1 MEKTKINSDKSYFNL
16 ESTCSNLNCRD
27 TSFLNA
33 SKKELDRILEKGISK
48 KDIVIARE
56 SIRIAIIAVTE
67 KGKNTAKKIALELE
81 NVDVFF
87 QKRGIKELTGE
98 LFNKYECI
106 IFVSACGIAVRCIS
120 PFLKSK
126 FEDPAV
132 LVVDDNGNNVISLLS
147 GHIGGANEITL
158 KIADILNA
166 NPVITTSTDT
176 NKKGALDVIVSKI
189 GGYVENLRESAKL
202 VNSYLV
208 DDKRV
213 GIYFDS
219 DYESEKD
226 SLNLSGFELIDEKT
240 EIDEIAK
247 LDALVSVTDKL
258 RCWVD
263 EVIDKMYEYV
273 DKIDENIDKL
283 DKHNVDNLDKYNKS
297 DKHNLEKANLSY
309 IKLVPR
315 RIALGMGCRKNT
327 ETEKMIEEFSTFSAL
342 NNIHPAAIV
351 KTGSLIIKKDEK
363 CMIDLSKVLCAEF
376 NLFDIDEI
384 CTCDYMFDKSE
395 FVKKNTGVYSVAQ
408 PSAYL
413 LSGNVISDKYKN
425 NGTTF
430 AFGRMKG

>member
-1 MEKTKINSDKSYFNL
+1 MEKTKFDSDAISIERNIDLKN
-16 ESTCSNLNCRD
+16 EV
-27 TSFLNA
+27 
-33 SKKELDRILEKGISK
+33 DRILENGISK
-48 KDIVIARE
+48 KDIVIAKKN
-56 SIRIAIIAVTE
+56 IRIAIIAVTE
-67 KGKNTAKKIALELE
+67 NGKNTAEKIALELE

-87 QKRGIKELTGE
+87 QKRGIKDLTGE

-158 KIADILNA
+158 KIADVLNA

-263 EVIDKMYEYV
+263 EIIY
-273 DKIDENIDKL
+273 NIK
-283 DKHNVDNLDKYNKS
+283 KDNE
-297 DKHNLEKANLSY
+297 EKEDLIY

-327 ETEKMIEEFSTFSAL
+327 ETEKMIEEFSMFSAL

-363 CMIDLSKVLCAEF
+363 CMIDLSKALCAEF
-376 NLFDIDEI
+376 NLFDVDEI

>member
-1 MEKTKINSDKSYFNL
+1 MEKNKFDLDTISIDKNIDL
-16 ESTCSNLNCRD
+16 KN
-27 TSFLNA
+27 
-33 SKKELDRILEKGISK
+33 KVDRILENGISK
-48 KDIVIARE
+48 KDIVIAKKN
-56 SIRIAIIAVTE
+56 IRIAIIAVTE
-67 KGKNTAKKIALELE
+67 KGKNTVEKIASELE
-81 NVDVFF
+81 NVDVFL

-158 KIADILNA
+158 KIADVLNA

-240 EIDEIAK
+240 EIDAIAK
-247 LDALVSVTDKL
+247 LDVLVSVTDKL

-263 EVIDKMYEYV
+263 EIVY
-273 DKIDENIDKL
+273 NIK
-283 DKHNVDNLDKYNKS
+283 KDN
-297 DKHNLEKANLSY
+297 EKKEDLIY

-363 CMIDLSKVLCAEF
+363 CMIDLSKALCAEF
-376 NLFDIDEI
+376 NLFDVDEI

>member
-1 MEKTKINSDKSYFNL
+1 MEKNKFDLDTISIDKNI
-16 ESTCSNLNCRD
+16 D
-27 TSFLNA
+27 
-33 SKKELDRILEKGISK
+33 SKNEVDRILENGISK
-48 KDIVIARE
+48 KDIVIAKKN
-56 SIRIAIIAVTE
+56 IRIAIIAVTE
-67 KGKNTAKKIALELE
+67 KGKNTAEKIASELE

-87 QKRGIKELTGE
+87 RKRGIKELTGE

-158 KIADILNA
+158 KIADVLEA

-208 DDKRV
+208 DNKRV

-240 EIDEIAK
+240 EIDAIAK

-263 EVIDKMYEYV
+263 EIV
-273 DKIDENIDKL
+273 DKIDEN
-283 DKHNVDNLDKYNKS
+283 VDRL

-363 CMIDLSKVLCAEF
+363 CMIDLSKALCAEF
-376 NLFDIDEI
+376 NLFDVDEI
-384 CTCDYMFDKSE
+384 CTCDYMYDKSE

>member
-1 MEKTKINSDKSYFNL
+1 MEKNKFDLDTISIDKNIDL
-16 ESTCSNLNCRD
+16 KN
-27 TSFLNA
+27 
-33 SKKELDRILEKGISK
+33 KVDRILENGISK
-48 KDIVIARE
+48 KDIVIAKKN
-56 SIRIAIIAVTE
+56 IRIAIIAVTE
-67 KGKNTAKKIALELE
+67 NGKNTAEKIASELE

-87 QKRGIKELTGE
+87 QKRGIKDLTGE
-98 LFNKYECI
+98 LFDKYECI
-106 IFVSACGIAVRCIS
+106 IFISACGIAVRCIS

-158 KIADILNA
+158 KIADVLNA
-166 NPVITTSTDT
+166 KPVITTSTDT

-208 DDKRV
+208 DNKRV

-240 EIDEIAK
+240 EIDAIEK
-247 LDALVSVTDKL
+247 LYALVSVTDKL

-263 EVIDKMYEYV
+263 EIVY
-273 DKIDENIDKL
+273 NIK
-283 DKHNVDNLDKYNKS
+283 KNNE
-297 DKHNLEKANLSY
+297 EKEDLIH

-327 ETEKMIEEFSTFSAL
+327 ETEKMIEEFSIFSAL
-342 NNIHPAAIV
+342 NNIHPTAIV

-363 CMIDLSKVLCAEF
+363 CMIDLSKALCAEF
-376 NLFDIDEI
+376 NLFDVDEI

>member
-1 MEKTKINSDKSYFNL
+1 MEKNKFNL
-16 ESTCSNLNCRD
+16 D
-27 TSFLNA
+27 TISIDKNIDLKN
-33 SKKELDRILEKGISK
+33 KVDRILENGISK
-48 KDIVIARE
+48 KDIVIAKKN
-56 SIRIAIIAVTE
+56 IRIAIIAITE
-67 KGKNTAKKIALELE
+67 KGKNTAEKIASELE

-158 KIADILNA
+158 KIADVLNA

-240 EIDEIAK
+240 EIDAIAK
-247 LDALVSVTDKL
+247 LDVLVSVTDKL

-263 EVIDKMYEYV
+263 EIIY
-273 DKIDENIDKL
+273 NIK
-283 DKHNVDNLDKYNKS
+283 KDNE
-297 DKHNLEKANLSY
+297 EKEDLIY

-327 ETEKMIEEFSTFSAL
+327 ETEKMIEEFSIFSAL

-351 KTGSLIIKKDEK
+351 KIGSLIIKKDEK
-363 CMIDLSKVLCAEF
+363 CMIDLSKALCAEF
-376 NLFDIDEI
+376 NLFDVDEI

>member
-1 MEKTKINSDKSYFNL
+1 MEKNKFNL
-16 ESTCSNLNCRD
+16 D
-27 TSFLNA
+27 TISIERNIDLKN
-33 SKKELDRILEKGISK
+33 EVDRILENGISK
-48 KDIVIARE
+48 KDIVIAKKN
-56 SIRIAIIAVTE
+56 IRIAIIAVTE
-67 KGKNTAKKIALELE
+67 KGKNTAEKIASGLE

-87 QKRGIKELTGE
+87 QKRGIKDLTGE

-158 KIADILNA
+158 KISDVLNA

-247 LDALVSVTDKL
+247 LDALVSVSDKL

-263 EVIDKMYEYV
+263 EIV
-273 DKIDENIDKL
+273 DKIYE
-283 DKHNVDNLDKYNKS
+283 NVDRL

-315 RIALGMGCRKNT
+315 RTALGMGCRKNT
-327 ETEKMIEEFSTFSAL
+327 ETEKMIEEFSMFSAL

-363 CMIDLSKVLCAEF
+363 CMIDLSKALCAEF
-376 NLFDIDEI
+376 NLFDVDEI

>member
-1 MEKTKINSDKSYFNL
+1 MEKTKFDSDAISIERNIDLKN
-16 ESTCSNLNCRD
+16 EV
-27 TSFLNA
+27 
-33 SKKELDRILEKGISK
+33 DRILENGISK
-48 KDIVIARE
+48 KDIVIAKKN
-56 SIRIAIIAVTE
+56 IRIAIIAVTE
-67 KGKNTAKKIALELE
+67 KGKNTAEKIASELE

-158 KIADILNA
+158 KIADVLNA

-240 EIDEIAK
+240 EIDAIAK
-247 LDALVSVTDKL
+247 LDVLVSVTDKL

-263 EVIDKMYEYV
+263 EIIY
-273 DKIDENIDKL
+273 NIK
-283 DKHNVDNLDKYNKS
+283 KDNE
-297 DKHNLEKANLSY
+297 EKEDLIY

-327 ETEKMIEEFSTFSAL
+327 ETEKMIKEFSTFSAL

-363 CMIDLSKVLCAEF
+363 CMIDLSKALCAEF
-376 NLFDIDEI
+376 NLFDVDEI

>member
-1 MEKTKINSDKSYFNL
+1 MEKTKFDSDAISIERNIDLKN
-16 ESTCSNLNCRD
+16 EV
-27 TSFLNA
+27 
-33 SKKELDRILEKGISK
+33 DRILENGISK
-48 KDIVIARE
+48 KDIVIAKKN
-56 SIRIAIIAVTE
+56 IRIAIIAVTE
-67 KGKNTAKKIALELE
+67 NGKNTAEKIALELE

-87 QKRGIKELTGE
+87 QKRGIKDLTGE

-158 KIADILNA
+158 KIADVLNA

-263 EVIDKMYEYV
+263 EIIY
-273 DKIDENIDKL
+273 NIK
-283 DKHNVDNLDKYNKS
+283 KDNE
-297 DKHNLEKANLSY
+297 EKEDLIY

-327 ETEKMIEEFSTFSAL
+327 ETEKMIEEFSIFSAL

-351 KTGSLIIKKDEK
+351 NTGSLIIKKDEK
-363 CMIDLSKVLCAEF
+363 CMIDLSKAICAEF
-376 NLFDIDEI
+376 NLFDVDEI

-413 LSGNVISDKYKN
+413 LSGNVISEKYKN

>member
-1 MEKTKINSDKSYFNL
+1 MEKTKFDSDAISIERNIDLKN
-16 ESTCSNLNCRD
+16 EVD
-27 TSFLNA
+27 M
-33 SKKELDRILEKGISK
+33 ILENGISK
-48 KDIVIARE
+48 KDIVIAKKN
-56 SIRIAIIAVTE
+56 IRIAIIAVTE
-67 KGKNTAKKIALELE
+67 KGKNTAEKIALELE

-87 QKRGIKELTGE
+87 QKRGIKELTRE

-106 IFVSACGIAVRCIS
+106 IFVSACGVAVRCIS

-166 NPVITTSTDT
+166 NPVITTSTDA

-240 EIDEIAK
+240 EIDAIAK
-247 LDALVSVTDKL
+247 LDVLVSVTDKL

-263 EVIDKMYEYV
+263 EIIY
-273 DKIDENIDKL
+273 NIK
-283 DKHNVDNLDKYNKS
+283 KDNE
-297 DKHNLEKANLSY
+297 EKEDLIY

-327 ETEKMIEEFSTFSAL
+327 ETEKMIKEFSTFSAL

-363 CMIDLSKVLCAEF
+363 CMIDLSKALCAEF
-376 NLFDIDEI
+376 NLFDVDEI
-384 CTCDYMFDKSE
+384 CTCDYMSDKSE

>member
-1 MEKTKINSDKSYFNL
+1 MEKNKFDLDTISIDKNI
-16 ESTCSNLNCRD
+16 D
-27 TSFLNA
+27 
-33 SKKELDRILEKGISK
+33 SKNEVDRILENGISK
-48 KDIVIARE
+48 KDIVIAKKN
-56 SIRIAIIAVTE
+56 IRIAIIAVTE
-67 KGKNTAKKIALELE
+67 KGKNTAEKIASELE

-158 KIADILNA
+158 KIADVLNA

-189 GGYVENLRESAKL
+189 GGYVENLGKSAKL

-240 EIDEIAK
+240 EIDAIAK

-263 EVIDKMYEYV
+263 EIIY
-273 DKIDENIDKL
+273 NIK
-283 DKHNVDNLDKYNKS
+283 KDNE
-297 DKHNLEKANLSY
+297 EKEDLIY

-363 CMIDLSKVLCAEF
+363 CMIDLSKALCAEF
-376 NLFDIDEI
+376 NLFDVDEI

>member
-1 MEKTKINSDKSYFNL
+1 MEKTKFDSDAISIERNIDLKN
-16 ESTCSNLNCRD
+16 EV
-27 TSFLNA
+27 
-33 SKKELDRILEKGISK
+33 DRILENGISK
-48 KDIVIARE
+48 KDIVIAKKN
-56 SIRIAIIAVTE
+56 IRVAIIAVTE
-67 KGKNTAKKIALELE
+67 KGKNTAEKIASELE

-132 LVVDDNGNNVISLLS
+132 LVVDDNGNIVISLLS

-158 KIADILNA
+158 KIADVLNA

-189 GGYVENLRESAKL
+189 GGYVENLRKSAKF

-258 RCWVD
+258 RCWID
-263 EVIDKMYEYV
+263 EIV
-273 DKIDENIDKL
+273 DKI
-283 DKHNVDNLDKYNKS
+283 

-363 CMIDLSKVLCAEF
+363 CMIDLSKALCAEF
-376 NLFDIDEI
+376 NLFDVDEI

-413 LSGNVISDKYKN
+413 LSGNVISEKYKN

>member
-1 MEKTKINSDKSYFNL
+1 MEKTNFEIDIDLKN
-16 ESTCSNLNCRD
+16 EV
-27 TSFLNA
+27 
-33 SKKELDRILEKGISK
+33 DRILENGISK
-48 KDIVIARE
+48 KDIVIAKKN
-56 SIRIAIIAVTE
+56 IRIAIIAVTE
-67 KGKNTAKKIALELE
+67 NGKNTAEKIASELE
-81 NVDVFF
+81 NVEVFF
-87 QKRGIKELTGE
+87 QKRGIKDLTGE
-98 LFNKYECI
+98 LFDKYECI
-106 IFVSACGIAVRCIS
+106 IFISACGIAVRCIS

-158 KIADILNA
+158 KIADVLEA

-240 EIDEIAK
+240 EIDAIVK

-263 EVIDKMYEYV
+263 EIIY
-273 DKIDENIDKL
+273 NIK
-283 DKHNVDNLDKYNKS
+283 KDNE
-297 DKHNLEKANLSY
+297 EKEDLIY

-327 ETEKMIEEFSTFSAL
+327 ETEKMIEEFSIFSAL

-363 CMIDLSKVLCAEF
+363 CMIDLSKALCAEF
-376 NLFDIDEI
+376 NLFDVDEI

>member
-1 MEKTKINSDKSYFNL
+1 MEKNKFNL
-16 ESTCSNLNCRD
+16 D
-27 TSFLNA
+27 TISIDKNIDLKN
-33 SKKELDRILEKGISK
+33 KVDRILENGISK
-48 KDIVIARE
+48 KDIVIAKKN
-56 SIRIAIIAVTE
+56 IRIAIIAVTE
-67 KGKNTAKKIALELE
+67 KGKNTAEKIASELE

-158 KIADILNA
+158 KIADVLNA

-240 EIDEIAK
+240 EIDAIAK

-263 EVIDKMYEYV
+263 EIIY
-273 DKIDENIDKL
+273 NIK
-283 DKHNVDNLDKYNKS
+283 KDNE
-297 DKHNLEKANLSY
+297 EKEDLIY

-363 CMIDLSKVLCAEF
+363 CMIDLSKALCAEF
-376 NLFDIDEI
+376 NLFDVDEI

-413 LSGNVISDKYKN
+413 LSGNVISEKYKN

>member
-1 MEKTKINSDKSYFNL
+1 MEKNKFDLDTISIDKNI
-16 ESTCSNLNCRD
+16 D
-27 TSFLNA
+27 
-33 SKKELDRILEKGISK
+33 SKNEVDRILENGISK
-48 KDIVIARE
+48 KDIVIAKKN
-56 SIRIAIIAVTE
+56 IRIAIIAITE
-67 KGKNTAKKIALELE
+67 KGKNTAEKIASELE

-87 QKRGIKELTGE
+87 QKRGIKELIGE

-189 GGYVENLRESAKL
+189 GGYVENLRKSAKL

-240 EIDEIAK
+240 EIDAIAK

-258 RCWVD
+258 RCWID
-263 EVIDKMYEYV
+263 EIV
-273 DKIDENIDKL
+273 DKI
-283 DKHNVDNLDKYNKS
+283 

-327 ETEKMIEEFSTFSAL
+327 ETEKMIEEFSAFSAL

-363 CMIDLSKVLCAEF
+363 CMIDLSKALCAEF
-376 NLFDIDEI
+376 NLFDVDEI

>member
-1 MEKTKINSDKSYFNL
+1 MEKTKFDSDAISIERNIDLKN
-16 ESTCSNLNCRD
+16 EV
-27 TSFLNA
+27 
-33 SKKELDRILEKGISK
+33 DRILENGISK
-48 KDIVIARE
+48 KDIVIAKKN
-56 SIRIAIIAVTE
+56 IRIAIIAVTE
-67 KGKNTAKKIALELE
+67 KGKNTAEKIASELE

-87 QKRGIKELTGE
+87 RKRGIKDLTGE
-98 LFNKYECI
+98 LFDKYECI

-166 NPVITTSTDT
+166 NPVITTSTDA

-219 DYESEKD
+219 DYEIEKD

-240 EIDEIAK
+240 EIDAISK

-263 EVIDKMYEYV
+263 EIIY
-273 DKIDENIDKL
+273 NIK
-283 DKHNVDNLDKYNKS
+283 KDNE
-297 DKHNLEKANLSY
+297 EKEDLIY

-363 CMIDLSKVLCAEF
+363 CMIDLSKALCAEF
-376 NLFDIDEI
+376 NLFDVDEI

>member
-1 MEKTKINSDKSYFNL
+1 MEKNKFDLDTISIDKNIDL
-16 ESTCSNLNCRD
+16 KN
-27 TSFLNA
+27 
-33 SKKELDRILEKGISK
+33 KVDRILENGISK
-48 KDIVIARE
+48 KDIVIAKKN
-56 SIRIAIIAVTE
+56 IRIAIIAVTE
-67 KGKNTAKKIALELE
+67 KGKNTAEKIASELE

-240 EIDEIAK
+240 EIDAIAK

-263 EVIDKMYEYV
+263 EIIY
-273 DKIDENIDKL
+273 NIK
-283 DKHNVDNLDKYNKS
+283 KDNE
-297 DKHNLEKANLSY
+297 EKEDLIY

-327 ETEKMIEEFSTFSAL
+327 ETEKMIEEFSIFSAL
-342 NNIHPAAIV
+342 NNIHPVAIV

-363 CMIDLSKVLCAEF
+363 CMIDLSKALCAEF
-376 NLFDIDEI
+376 NLFDVDEI

>member
-1 MEKTKINSDKSYFNL
+1 MEKTKFYSDEISIERNIDLKN
-16 ESTCSNLNCRD
+16 EV
-27 TSFLNA
+27 
-33 SKKELDRILEKGISK
+33 DRILENGISK
-48 KDIVIARE
+48 KDIVIAKKN
-56 SIRIAIIAVTE
+56 IRIAIIAVTE
-67 KGKNTAKKIALELE
+67 KGKNTAEKIALELE

-106 IFVSACGIAVRCIS
+106 IFVSACGIAVRCIA

-158 KIADILNA
+158 KIADVLNA

-202 VNSYLV
+202 VNSYLL

-240 EIDEIAK
+240 EIDAIAK

-263 EVIDKMYEYV
+263 EIVY
-273 DKIDENIDKL
+273 NIK
-283 DKHNVDNLDKYNKS
+283 KNNE
-297 DKHNLEKANLSY
+297 EKEDLIY

-327 ETEKMIEEFSTFSAL
+327 ETEKMIEEFSIFSAL
-342 NNIHPAAIV
+342 NNIHPTAIV

-363 CMIDLSKVLCAEF
+363 CMIDLSKALCAEF
-376 NLFDIDEI
+376 NLFDVDEI

-413 LSGNVISDKYKN
+413 LSGNVISGKYKN

>member
-1 MEKTKINSDKSYFNL
+1 MEKNKFDLDTISIDKNIDL
-16 ESTCSNLNCRD
+16 KN
-27 TSFLNA
+27 
-33 SKKELDRILEKGISK
+33 KVDRILENGISK
-48 KDIVIARE
+48 KDIVIAKKN
-56 SIRIAIIAVTE
+56 IGIAIIAVTE
-67 KGKNTAKKIALELE
+67 NGKNTAEKIASELE

-126 FEDPAV
+126 SEDPAV

-158 KIADILNA
+158 KIADVLNA

-240 EIDEIAK
+240 EIDAIAK

-263 EVIDKMYEYV
+263 EIIY
-273 DKIDENIDKL
+273 NIK
-283 DKHNVDNLDKYNKS
+283 KDNE
-297 DKHNLEKANLSY
+297 EKEDLIY

-327 ETEKMIEEFSTFSAL
+327 ETEKMIEEFSIFSAL

-351 KTGSLIIKKDEK
+351 NTGSLIIKKDEK
-363 CMIDLSKVLCAEF
+363 CMIDLSKALCAEF
-376 NLFDIDEI
+376 NLFDVDEI

>member
-1 MEKTKINSDKSYFNL
+1 MEKNKFDL
-16 ESTCSNLNCRD
+16 D
-27 TSFLNA
+27 TISIERNIDLKN
-33 SKKELDRILEKGISK
+33 EVDMILENGISK
-48 KDIVIARE
+48 KDIVIAKKN
-56 SIRIAIIAVTE
+56 IRIAIIAVTE
-67 KGKNTAKKIALELE
+67 KGKNTAEKIASELE

-98 LFNKYECI
+98 LLNKYECI

-158 KIADILNA
+158 KIADVLNA

-189 GGYVENLRESAKL
+189 GGYVEKLRESAKL

-219 DYESEKD
+219 GYESEKD

-240 EIDEIAK
+240 EIDAIAK
-247 LDALVSVTDKL
+247 LDVLVSVTDKL

-263 EVIDKMYEYV
+263 EIVY
-273 DKIDENIDKL
+273 NIK
-283 DKHNVDNLDKYNKS
+283 KDNE
-297 DKHNLEKANLSY
+297 EKEDLIY

-363 CMIDLSKVLCAEF
+363 CMIDLSKALCAEF
-376 NLFDIDEI
+376 NLFDVDEI

>member
-1 MEKTKINSDKSYFNL
+1 MEKTKFDSDAISIERNIDLKN
-16 ESTCSNLNCRD
+16 EV
-27 TSFLNA
+27 
-33 SKKELDRILEKGISK
+33 DRILENGISK
-48 KDIVIARE
+48 KDIVIAKKN
-56 SIRIAIIAVTE
+56 IRIAIIAVTE
-67 KGKNTAKKIALELE
+67 KGKNTAEKIALELE

-258 RCWVD
+258 RYWVD
-263 EVIDKMYEYV
+263 EIIY
-273 DKIDENIDKL
+273 NIK
-283 DKHNVDNLDKYNKS
+283 KDNE
-297 DKHNLEKANLSY
+297 EKEDLIY

-327 ETEKMIEEFSTFSAL
+327 ETEKMIEEFSMFSAL

-363 CMIDLSKVLCAEF
+363 CMIDLSKALCAEF
-376 NLFDIDEI
+376 NLFDVDEI

>member
-1 MEKTKINSDKSYFNL
+1 MEKNKFNL
-16 ESTCSNLNCRD
+16 D
-27 TSFLNA
+27 TISIDKNIDLKN
-33 SKKELDRILEKGISK
+33 KVDRILENGISK
-48 KDIVIARE
+48 KDIVIAKKN
-56 SIRIAIIAVTE
+56 IRIAIIAVTE
-67 KGKNTAKKIALELE
+67 KGKNTAEKIASELE

-158 KIADILNA
+158 KIADVLNA

-240 EIDEIAK
+240 EIDAIAK

-263 EVIDKMYEYV
+263 EIIY
-273 DKIDENIDKL
+273 NIK
-283 DKHNVDNLDKYNKS
+283 KDNE
-297 DKHNLEKANLSY
+297 EKEDLIY

-327 ETEKMIEEFSTFSAL
+327 ETEKMIEEFSMFSAL

-363 CMIDLSKVLCAEF
+363 CMIDLSKALCAEF
-376 NLFDIDEI
+376 NLFDVDEI

-413 LSGNVISDKYKN
+413 LSGNVISEKYKN

>member
-1 MEKTKINSDKSYFNL
+1 MEKTKFDSDAISIERNIDLKN
-16 ESTCSNLNCRD
+16 EV
-27 TSFLNA
+27 
-33 SKKELDRILEKGISK
+33 DRILENGISK
-48 KDIVIARE
+48 KDIVIAKKN
-56 SIRIAIIAVTE
+56 IRIAIIAVTE
-67 KGKNTAKKIALELE
+67 NGKNTAEKIALELE

-87 QKRGIKELTGE
+87 QKRGIKDLTGE

-158 KIADILNA
+158 KIADVLNA

-240 EIDEIAK
+240 EIDEIVK

-263 EVIDKMYEYV
+263 EIIY
-273 DKIDENIDKL
+273 NIK
-283 DKHNVDNLDKYNKS
+283 KDNE
-297 DKHNLEKANLSY
+297 EKEDLIY

-327 ETEKMIEEFSTFSAL
+327 ETEKMIEEFSIFSAL

-363 CMIDLSKVLCAEF
+363 CMIDLSKALCAEF
-376 NLFDIDEI
+376 NLFDVDEI

>member
-1 MEKTKINSDKSYFNL
+1 MEKTKFDLDIT
-16 ESTCSNLNCRD
+16 STDRNTDLKN
-27 TSFLNA
+27 
-33 SKKELDRILEKGISK
+33 EVDRILETGISK
-48 KDIVIARE
+48 KDIVISE
-56 SIRIAIIAVTE
+56 KNIRIAIIAITE
-67 KGKNTAKKIALELE
+67 KGKNTAEKIASELE
-81 NVDVFF
+81 NVDIFF
-87 QKRGIKELTGE
+87 QKRGIKELTGQ

-158 KIADILNA
+158 KIADVLNA

-189 GGYVENLRESAKL
+189 GGYVENLRESAKI

-263 EVIDKMYEYV
+263 EIVDNIDEYV
-273 DKIDENIDKL
+273 DKL
-283 DKHNVDNLDKYNKS
+283 DKHNVDNFDKYNNV
-297 DKHNLEKANLSY
+297 DRDNLEKANLSY

-327 ETEKMIEEFSTFSAL
+327 ETEKMIEEFSMFSAL

-376 NLFDIDEI
+376 NLFDVDEI

>member
-1 MEKTKINSDKSYFNL
+1 MEENKFDLDTISIDKNIDL
-16 ESTCSNLNCRD
+16 KN
-27 TSFLNA
+27 
-33 SKKELDRILEKGISK
+33 KVDRILENGISK
-48 KDIVIARE
+48 KDIVIAKKN
-56 SIRIAIIAVTE
+56 IRIAIIAVTE
-67 KGKNTAKKIALELE
+67 KGKNTAEKIASELE

-87 QKRGIKELTGE
+87 RKRGIKDLTGE
-98 LFNKYECI
+98 LFDKYECI

-158 KIADILNA
+158 KIADVLNA

-240 EIDEIAK
+240 EIDAIAK

-263 EVIDKMYEYV
+263 EIIY
-273 DKIDENIDKL
+273 NIK
-283 DKHNVDNLDKYNKS
+283 KDNE
-297 DKHNLEKANLSY
+297 EKEDLIY

-327 ETEKMIEEFSTFSAL
+327 ETEKMIEEFSIFSAL
-342 NNIHPAAIV
+342 NNIHPVAIV

-363 CMIDLSKVLCAEF
+363 CMIDLSKALCAEF
-376 NLFDIDEI
+376 NLFDVDEI

-413 LSGNVISDKYKN
+413 LSGNVISEKYKN

>member
-1 MEKTKINSDKSYFNL
+1 MEKTKFDSDAISIERNIDLKN
-16 ESTCSNLNCRD
+16 EV
-27 TSFLNA
+27 
-33 SKKELDRILEKGISK
+33 DRILENGISK
-48 KDIVIARE
+48 KDIVIAKKN
-56 SIRIAIIAVTE
+56 IRIAIIAVTE
-67 KGKNTAKKIALELE
+67 KGKNTAEKIALELE

-126 FEDPAV
+126 SEDPAV

-158 KIADILNA
+158 KIADVLNA

-189 GGYVENLRESAKL
+189 GGYVENLRKSAKL

-240 EIDEIAK
+240 EIDAIAK

-263 EVIDKMYEYV
+263 EIIY
-273 DKIDENIDKL
+273 NIK
-283 DKHNVDNLDKYNKS
+283 KDNE
-297 DKHNLEKANLSY
+297 EKEDLIY

-327 ETEKMIEEFSTFSAL
+327 ETEKMIEEFSIFSAL
-342 NNIHPAAIV
+342 NNIHPTAIV

-363 CMIDLSKVLCAEF
+363 CMIDLSKALCAEF
-376 NLFDIDEI
+376 NLFDVDEI

>member
-1 MEKTKINSDKSYFNL
+1 MEKTKFDSDAISIERNIDLKN
-16 ESTCSNLNCRD
+16 EV
-27 TSFLNA
+27 
-33 SKKELDRILEKGISK
+33 DRILENGISK
-48 KDIVIARE
+48 KDIVIAKKN
-56 SIRIAIIAVTE
+56 IRIAIIAVTE
-67 KGKNTAKKIALELE
+67 KGKNTAEKIALELE

-158 KIADILNA
+158 KIADVLNA

-219 DYESEKD
+219 YYESEKD

-240 EIDEIAK
+240 EIDAIAK

-263 EVIDKMYEYV
+263 EIVY
-273 DKIDENIDKL
+273 NIK
-283 DKHNVDNLDKYNKS
+283 KNNE
-297 DKHNLEKANLSY
+297 EKEDLIY

-363 CMIDLSKVLCAEF
+363 CMIDLSKALCAEF
-376 NLFDIDEI
+376 NLFDVDEI

-413 LSGNVISDKYKN
+413 LSGNVISEKYKN

>member
-1 MEKTKINSDKSYFNL
+1 MEKTKFDL
-16 ESTCSNLNCRD
+16 D
-27 TSFLNA
+27 TIFIERNIDLKN
-33 SKKELDRILEKGISK
+33 EVDRILENGISK
-48 KDIVIARE
+48 KDIVIAKKN
-56 SIRIAIIAVTE
+56 IRIAIIAVTE
-67 KGKNTAKKIALELE
+67 KGKNTAEKIASELE

-87 QKRGIKELTGE
+87 QKRGIKELIGE

-189 GGYVENLRESAKL
+189 GGYVENLRKSAKL

-240 EIDEIAK
+240 EIDAIAK

-263 EVIDKMYEYV
+263 EIIY
-273 DKIDENIDKL
+273 NIK
-283 DKHNVDNLDKYNKS
+283 KDNE
-297 DKHNLEKANLSY
+297 EKEDLIY

-327 ETEKMIEEFSTFSAL
+327 ETEKMIEEFSIFSAL

-363 CMIDLSKVLCAEF
+363 CMIDLSKALCAEF
-376 NLFDIDEI
+376 NLFDVDEI

>member
-1 MEKTKINSDKSYFNL
+1 MEKTKFDLDTISIDKNIDL
-16 ESTCSNLNCRD
+16 KNEV
-27 TSFLNA
+27 
-33 SKKELDRILEKGISK
+33 DRILENGISK
-48 KDIVIARE
+48 KDIVIAKKN
-56 SIRIAIIAVTE
+56 IRIAIIAVTE
-67 KGKNTAKKIALELE
+67 KGKNTAEKIASELE

-147 GHIGGANEITL
+147 GHIGGANETTL
-158 KIADILNA
+158 KIADVLNA

-189 GGYVENLRESAKL
+189 GGYVENLREFAKL

-240 EIDEIAK
+240 EIDTISK

-263 EVIDKMYEYV
+263 EIVY
-273 DKIDENIDKL
+273 NIK
-283 DKHNVDNLDKYNKS
+283 KDNE
-297 DKHNLEKANLSY
+297 EKEDLIY

-327 ETEKMIEEFSTFSAL
+327 ETEKMIEEFSMFSAL
-342 NNIHPAAIV
+342 NNVHPAAIV

-363 CMIDLSKVLCAEF
+363 CMIDLSKALCAEF
-376 NLFDIDEI
+376 NLFDVDEI

>member
-1 MEKTKINSDKSYFNL
+1 MEKTKFDL
-16 ESTCSNLNCRD
+16 D
-27 TSFLNA
+27 TIFIERNIDLKN
-33 SKKELDRILEKGISK
+33 EVDRILENGISK
-48 KDIVIARE
+48 KDIVIAKKN
-56 SIRIAIIAVTE
+56 IRIAIIAVTE
-67 KGKNTAKKIALELE
+67 KGKNTAEKIASELE

-87 QKRGIKELTGE
+87 RKRGIKDLTGE

-189 GGYVENLRESAKL
+189 GGYVENLRKSAKL

-219 DYESEKD
+219 DYEIEKD

-240 EIDEIAK
+240 EIDAISK

-263 EVIDKMYEYV
+263 EIIY
-273 DKIDENIDKL
+273 NIK
-283 DKHNVDNLDKYNKS
+283 KDNE
-297 DKHNLEKANLSY
+297 EKEDLIY

-351 KTGSLIIKKDEK
+351 NTGSLIIKKDEK
-363 CMIDLSKVLCAEF
+363 CMIDLSKALCAEF
-376 NLFDIDEI
+376 NLFDVDEI

>member
-1 MEKTKINSDKSYFNL
+1 MEKTKFDLDTISIDKNIDL
-16 ESTCSNLNCRD
+16 KNEV
-27 TSFLNA
+27 
-33 SKKELDRILEKGISK
+33 DRILENGISK
-48 KDIVIARE
+48 KDIVIAKKN
-56 SIRIAIIAVTE
+56 IRIAIIAVTE
-67 KGKNTAKKIALELE
+67 KGKNTAEKIASELE

-106 IFVSACGIAVRCIS
+106 IFVSACGIAVRCIAH
-120 PFLKSK
+120 FLKSK

-240 EIDEIAK
+240 EIDEIVK

-258 RCWVD
+258 RCW
-263 EVIDKMYEYV
+263 
-273 DKIDENIDKL
+273 IDEIVYNIK
-283 DKHNVDNLDKYNKS
+283 KDNE
-297 DKHNLEKANLSY
+297 EKEDLIY

-342 NNIHPAAIV
+342 KNIHPAAIV

-363 CMIDLSKVLCAEF
+363 CMIDLSKALCAEF
-376 NLFDIDEI
+376 NLFDVDEI

>member
-1 MEKTKINSDKSYFNL
+1 MEENKFDLDTISIDKNIDL
-16 ESTCSNLNCRD
+16 KN
-27 TSFLNA
+27 
-33 SKKELDRILEKGISK
+33 KVDRILENGISK
-48 KDIVIARE
+48 KDIVIAKKN
-56 SIRIAIIAVTE
+56 IRIAIIAVTE
-67 KGKNTAKKIALELE
+67 KGKNTAEKIASELE

-87 QKRGIKELTGE
+87 QKRGIKELTRE

-158 KIADILNA
+158 KIADVLNA

-189 GGYVENLRESAKL
+189 GGYVENLIESAKL

-240 EIDEIAK
+240 EIDAIAK

-263 EVIDKMYEYV
+263 EIV
-273 DKIDENIDKL
+273 DKI
-283 DKHNVDNLDKYNKS
+283 

-363 CMIDLSKVLCAEF
+363 CMIDLSKALCAEF
-376 NLFDIDEI
+376 NLFDVDEI

-413 LSGNVISDKYKN
+413 LSGNVISEKYKN

>member
-1 MEKTKINSDKSYFNL
+1 MEKNKFDLDTISIDKNIDL
-16 ESTCSNLNCRD
+16 KN
-27 TSFLNA
+27 
-33 SKKELDRILEKGISK
+33 KVDRILENGISK
-48 KDIVIARE
+48 KDIVIAKKN
-56 SIRIAIIAVTE
+56 IRIAIIAVTE
-67 KGKNTAKKIALELE
+67 NGKNTAEKIASELE

-158 KIADILNA
+158 KIADVLNA

-240 EIDEIAK
+240 EIDAIAK

-263 EVIDKMYEYV
+263 EIIY
-273 DKIDENIDKL
+273 NIK
-283 DKHNVDNLDKYNKS
+283 KDNE
-297 DKHNLEKANLSY
+297 EKEDLIY

-363 CMIDLSKVLCAEF
+363 CMIDLSKALCAEF
-376 NLFDIDEI
+376 NLFDVDEI

-413 LSGNVISDKYKN
+413 LSGNVISEKYKN

>member
-1 MEKTKINSDKSYFNL
+1 MEKTKFDL
-16 ESTCSNLNCRD
+16 D
-27 TSFLNA
+27 TIFIERNIDLKN
-33 SKKELDRILEKGISK
+33 EVDRILENGISK
-48 KDIVIARE
+48 KDIVIAKKN
-56 SIRIAIIAVTE
+56 IRIAIIAVTE
-67 KGKNTAKKIALELE
+67 KGKNTAEKIASELE

-87 QKRGIKELTGE
+87 QKRGIKELIGE

-189 GGYVENLRESAKL
+189 GGYVENLRKSAKL

-240 EIDEIAK
+240 EIDAIEK

-263 EVIDKMYEYV
+263 EIIY
-273 DKIDENIDKL
+273 NIK
-283 DKHNVDNLDKYNKS
+283 KDNE
-297 DKHNLEKANLSY
+297 EKEDLIY

-327 ETEKMIEEFSTFSAL
+327 ETEKMIEEFSIFSAL

-363 CMIDLSKVLCAEF
+363 CMIDLSKALCAEF
-376 NLFDIDEI
+376 NLFDVDEI

>member
-1 MEKTKINSDKSYFNL
+1 MEKNKFDLDTISIDKNI
-16 ESTCSNLNCRD
+16 D
-27 TSFLNA
+27 
-33 SKKELDRILEKGISK
+33 SKNEVDRILENGISK
-48 KDIVIARE
+48 KDIVIAKKN
-56 SIRIAIIAVTE
+56 IRIAIIAVTE
-67 KGKNTAKKIALELE
+67 KGKNTAEKIASELE

-120 PFLKSK
+120 LFLKSK

-158 KIADILNA
+158 KIADVLNA

-189 GGYVENLRESAKL
+189 GGYVENLRKSAKL

-258 RCWVD
+258 RCWID
-263 EVIDKMYEYV
+263 EIV
-273 DKIDENIDKL
+273 DKI
-283 DKHNVDNLDKYNKS
+283 

-327 ETEKMIEEFSTFSAL
+327 ETEKMIEEFSMFSAL

-363 CMIDLSKVLCAEF
+363 CMIDLSKALCAEF
-376 NLFDIDEI
+376 NLFDVDEI

>member
-1 MEKTKINSDKSYFNL
+1 MEKNKFDLDTISIDKNI
-16 ESTCSNLNCRD
+16 D
-27 TSFLNA
+27 
-33 SKKELDRILEKGISK
+33 SKNEVDRILENGISK
-48 KDIVIARE
+48 KDIVIAKKN
-56 SIRIAIIAVTE
+56 IRIAIIAVTE
-67 KGKNTAKKIALELE
+67 KGKNTAEKIASELE

-147 GHIGGANEITL
+147 GHIGGANEIAL
-158 KIADILNA
+158 KIADVLNA

-247 LDALVSVTDKL
+247 LDALISVTDKL

-263 EVIDKMYEYV
+263 EIIY
-273 DKIDENIDKL
+273 NIK
-283 DKHNVDNLDKYNKS
+283 KDNE
-297 DKHNLEKANLSY
+297 EKEDLIY

-327 ETEKMIEEFSTFSAL
+327 ETEKMIEEFSMFSAL

-363 CMIDLSKVLCAEF
+363 CMIDLSKALCAEF
-376 NLFDIDEI
+376 NLFDVDEI

-413 LSGNVISDKYKN
+413 LSGNVISEKYKN

>member
-1 MEKTKINSDKSYFNL
+1 MEKYKFDLDTISIDKNIDL
-16 ESTCSNLNCRD
+16 KN
-27 TSFLNA
+27 
-33 SKKELDRILEKGISK
+33 KVDRILENGISK
-48 KDIVIARE
+48 KDIIIAKKN
-56 SIRIAIIAVTE
+56 IRIAIIAVTE
-67 KGKNTAKKIALELE
+67 KGKNTAEKIASELE

-87 QKRGIKELTGE
+87 QNRGIKELTGE

-158 KIADILNA
+158 KIADVLNA

-208 DDKRV
+208 DNKRV

-240 EIDEIAK
+240 EIDAIEK

-263 EVIDKMYEYV
+263 EIVY
-273 DKIDENIDKL
+273 NIK
-283 DKHNVDNLDKYNKS
+283 KNNE
-297 DKHNLEKANLSY
+297 EKEDLIY

-327 ETEKMIEEFSTFSAL
+327 ETEKMIEEFSMFSAL

-363 CMIDLSKVLCAEF
+363 CMIDLSKALCAEF
-376 NLFDIDEI
+376 NLFDVDEI

>member
-1 MEKTKINSDKSYFNL
+1 MEKTKFDSDAISIERNIDLKN
-16 ESTCSNLNCRD
+16 EV
-27 TSFLNA
+27 
-33 SKKELDRILEKGISK
+33 DRILENGISK
-48 KDIVIARE
+48 KDIVIAKKN
-56 SIRIAIIAVTE
+56 IRIAIIAVTE
-67 KGKNTAKKIALELE
+67 NGKNTAEKIALELE

-87 QKRGIKELTGE
+87 QKRGIKDLTGE

-158 KIADILNA
+158 KIADVLNA

-240 EIDEIAK
+240 EIDAIAK
-247 LDALVSVTDKL
+247 LDVLVSVTDKL

-263 EVIDKMYEYV
+263 EIIY
-273 DKIDENIDKL
+273 NIK
-283 DKHNVDNLDKYNKS
+283 KDNE
-297 DKHNLEKANLSY
+297 EKEDLIY

-327 ETEKMIEEFSTFSAL
+327 ETEKMIKEFSTFSAL

-363 CMIDLSKVLCAEF
+363 CMIDLSKALCAEF
-376 NLFDIDEI
+376 NLFDVDEI

>member
-1 MEKTKINSDKSYFNL
+1 MEKNKFDLDTISIDKNI
-16 ESTCSNLNCRD
+16 D
-27 TSFLNA
+27 
-33 SKKELDRILEKGISK
+33 SKNEVDRILENGISK
-48 KDIVIARE
+48 KDIVIAKKN
-56 SIRIAIIAVTE
+56 IRIAIIAVTE
-67 KGKNTAKKIALELE
+67 KGKNTAEKIASELE

-87 QKRGIKELTGE
+87 RKRGIKELTGE

-158 KIADILNA
+158 KIADVLEA

-208 DDKRV
+208 DNKRV

-247 LDALVSVTDKL
+247 LDALVSVSDKL

-263 EVIDKMYEYV
+263 EIV
-273 DKIDENIDKL
+273 DKIYE
-283 DKHNVDNLDKYNKS
+283 NVDRL

-315 RIALGMGCRKNT
+315 RTALGMGCRKNT
-327 ETEKMIEEFSTFSAL
+327 ETEKMIEEFSIFSAL

-363 CMIDLSKVLCAEF
+363 CMIDLSKALCAEF
-376 NLFDIDEI
+376 NLFDVDEI

>member
-1 MEKTKINSDKSYFNL
+1 MEKTNFEIDIDLKN
-16 ESTCSNLNCRD
+16 EVG
-27 TSFLNA
+27 
-33 SKKELDRILEKGISK
+33 RILENGISK
-48 KDIVIARE
+48 KDITIAKKN
-56 SIRIAIIAVTE
+56 IRIAIIAVTE
-67 KGKNTAKKIALELE
+67 KGKNTAEKIALELE

-158 KIADILNA
+158 KIADVLEA

-208 DDKRV
+208 DNKRV

-240 EIDEIAK
+240 EIDAIEK

-263 EVIDKMYEYV
+263 EIVY
-273 DKIDENIDKL
+273 NIK
-283 DKHNVDNLDKYNKS
+283 KNNE
-297 DKHNLEKANLSY
+297 EKEDLIY

-327 ETEKMIEEFSTFSAL
+327 ETEKMIEEFSMFSAL

-363 CMIDLSKVLCAEF
+363 CMIDLSKALCAEF
-376 NLFDIDEI
+376 NLFDVDEI